1 MCNTIIFH
9 GEVCVHLCQDR
20 AGEGG
25 RVLTLEKMKKS
36 IFKYR
41 DEEKKLAIKMGKLGS
56 HFLKWEQ
63 LKIN

>member
-1 MCNTIIFH
+1 MVKYVTFMS
-9 GEVCVHLCQDR
+9 R
-20 AGEGG
+20 SGG

-41 DEEKKLAIKMGKLGS
+41 DEEKKIAIKMGKLGS
-56 HFLKWEQ
+56 HFLKWEP